1 MTLLTRYNELSLVTS
16 PLDPI
21 EDVTSWI
28 GGLNSIGYTSD
39 ILAKVHGIAPA
50 RNVRQCAQAA
60 SQFASTAIGL
70 LEQAF
75 SGPSNI
81 SFLPLY
87 YAILNLSKI
96 YIIAAGRYDD
106 LSSNRHHGASYNP
119 VGKSSHDLLT
129 EEIRISPKGVFP
141 LFYSVLAPG
150 CTIANSRKVTLSS
163 IYPYIRGIS
172 YEYQEASG
180 KQSSVQIVSIQ
191 VSEVGEKSFRLN
203 AGIREM
209 GLANANNLRF
219 FKALVGFQS
228 DPNSPNQYHTKP
240 VQALSEKEALLSLS
254 KKVRRSLLYEAVFD
268 RVFNQPSGSLTPLSN
283 NNMLLPEEVP
293 IWLAFHHL
301 SNVVRYNPEFLDKIE
316 NSKAWPMLL
325 AMRKHTLLRFLLL
338 TWSFIHQREF
348 YIHTP

>member
-1 MTLLTRYNELSLVTS
+1 MTVITRYNELSLVTS

-28 GGLNSIGYTSD
+28 CGLNSIGYTSD

-50 RNVRQCAQAA
+50 QTVRQCAQAV

-75 SGPSNI
+75 SGPSNL

-96 YIIAAGRYDD
+96 YIIAAGKYDN
-106 LSSNRHHGASYNP
+106 LSLNRHHGASYNP

-129 EEIRISPKGVFP
+129 EEIKILPKGVFP

-150 CTIANSRKVTLSS
+150 RTIANSRKVTLSS

-172 YEYQEASG
+172 YEYEQAYR
-180 KQSSVQIVSIQ
+180 KQSSVQIISIQ
-191 VSEVGEKSFRLN
+191 VGGVGENSFRLN

-219 FKALVGFQS
+219 LKAITGFKR
-228 DPNSPNQYHTKP
+228 DTNSPNQYYTKP
-240 VQALSEKEALLSLS
+240 VQALSEKEALLHLS
-254 KKVRRSLLYEAVFD
+254 KKVRRNLLYETVFD
-268 RVFNQPSGSLTPLSN
+268 IFNQASGSLTPLSN

-301 SNVVRYNPEFLDKIE
+301 SNVVRYNPEFLGKIE

-348 YIHTP
+348 HIHTQ